1 MATNSIDRQQWV
13 LAALEEYEVRLM
25 RFAER
30 LLEDEHAARDVV
42 QHTFLKLCDESAE
55 DLRGRLALWLF
66 TVCRNKAVDWIRQR
80 RHIQF
85 NSEFDQAGAKDPA
98 SEIEAN
104 ELHTLL
110 RALVD
115 QLPANL
121 REVVELWAQ
130 GFHYREIAQIT
141 DRTEAHVRLL
151 NHRALS
157 RLRQHP
163 TTRAIVG
170 DHPGHSAVPHENT
183 EDYDVFKVA

>member
-42 QHTFLKLCDESAE
+42 QHTFLKLCDESPE
-55 DLRGRLALWLF
+55 ILRRRLELWLF
-66 TVCRNKAVDWIRQR
+66 TVCRNKAMDWLRQS
-80 RHIQF
+80 RHEQF
-85 NSEFDQAGAKDPA
+85 NSEVDQASGQDPA
-98 SEIEAN
+98 LEIEAD

-110 RALVD
+110 RTLVD
-115 QLPANL
+115 QLPVSL

-141 DRTEAHVRLL
+141 DRTEGHVRLL
-151 NHRALS
+151 NHRALT

-163 TTRAIVG
+163 TTSAIV
-170 DHPGHSAVPHENT
+170 DDRPGQYNVPQDNDEN
-183 EDYDVFKVA
+183 YDVFKMA